1 MSYSKVLIHDD
12 NITFCFMYIFSTQSK
27 NVNSLVVEENVL
39 QISLSFDINLEA
51 LSNEITFFDL
61 QGGPHEIK
69 KCLITFLFA
78 RLLEYNCLN
87 VTARPV
93 FKTLNVSSMFDK
105 SVHGHKK
112 HEEREKRAMSLCS
125 NPADKFYYDITANV
139 FTIKTIFPHIALFL
153 MLFPFSLTLFLSLSL
168 SRSVGLLIL
177 QSIKST
183 LLYSI
188 FMF

>member
-1 MSYSKVLIHDD
+1 MMIALPIVLC
-12 NITFCFMYIFSTQSK
+12 TYFSTQSK
-27 NVNSLVVEENVL
+27 NVNSLAVEENVL

-125 NPADKFYYDITANV
+125 NPADKFYYDIAANV
-139 FTIKTIFPHIALFL
+139 FTIKTIFLHIALFV
-153 MLFPFSLTLFLSLSL
+153 MLSPLFSYSLSLSL
-168 SRSVGLLIL
+168 SLSLSFIRLTHPS
-177 QSIKST
+177 K
-183 LLYSI
+183 Y
-188 FMF
+188 

>member
-1 MSYSKVLIHDD
+1 MMITLPFVLC
-12 NITFCFMYIFSTQSK
+12 TYFSTQSK

-139 FTIKTIFPHIALFL
+139 FTIKTIFLHIALFL
-153 MLFPFSLTLFLSLSL
+153 MFSPFSFTLFLSLSL
-168 SRSVGLLIL
+168 SFSRLTHPS
-177 QSIKST
+177 K
-183 LLYSI
+183 Y
-188 FMF
+188 

>member
-1 MSYSKVLIHDD
+1 MMITLPFVLC
-12 NITFCFMYIFSTQSK
+12 TYFSTQSK

-39 QISLSFDINLEA
+39 QISLSFDIKLEA

-153 MLFPFSLTLFLSLSL
+153 MLFPFSLTLFLSL
-168 SRSVGLLIL
+168 I
-177 QSIKST
+177 QSA
-183 LLYSI
+183 YSSFKVLNRRYFTQYLCFDPFI
-188 FMF
+188 RLF